1 MIKAK
6 NYPIVIVH
14 NTLTA
19 PTSKYQKIQTTCFHC
34 GEVCPDINNKI
45 EDKHFCCDGC
55 KAVYQILNDNGLC
68 GYYDIDE
75 SKGISP
81 KLAPSDD
88 RFAYLD
94 DASTIR
100 SLISFENETEIH
112 VTFSLPQIHCSSCV
126 WLLEH
131 LYKLNPAVKKSETNF
146 LRKQLFIIFDKQQTS
161 LRKIVELLATIGY
174 EPHLQLSDTK
184 EKKYN
189 SPNRKRIHRLTV
201 AGFCFGNIMLL
212 SFPEYLSDYRRD
224 VEMTELFGYL
234 NLLLSLPVLLYS
246 GSEFFISAY
255 QGLRAR
261 FLNIDLPLSL
271 SLLITFGRSLY
282 EIYTHT
288 GPGYFDSMAG
298 IIFFMLIG
306 RYFQDKKHVSLQ
318 FDRDFR
324 SFFPISVRIAIGNT
338 VETIPLSQL
347 KVKNRIIIRSTEL
360 IPADSILIEGDARI
374 DYSFVTGEARPEHVK
389 AGELIYAGGR
399 QTAGEIK
406 LEVIHEV
413 EQSYLTRLWNRE
425 NTKSYKGSM
434 DNMVHKLA
442 RHFTLF
448 LLLLSLASFLYWA
461 PSDMN
466 RGIHALTTILIVACP
481 CALLLSAT
489 FTHASVISV
498 LGKNGVFIKSAN
510 MLEKISSIRHIIW
523 DKTGTLTNVKNQ
535 KIEYQGQELNETEL
549 HSILALVN
557 QSNHPISRSIHEYL
571 QPKVQTKISKTI
583 NFFQEKIGE
592 GITGEIDTHHFAI
605 GKASFVGLPLRIKEK
620 QSRTYLSIDKH
631 IIGYFS
637 LSNEIRE
644 GLVENIQTLQSKGY
658 QFTILSGDNADQRDQ
673 FETYF
678 GPHTP
683 MFFGQ
688 SPHDK
693 TNKINSYQASGE
705 QVIMVGDGLNDAGAL
720 MESNVGI
727 AISDDVNNFTPACDM
742 IMEGKSF
749 SQFAKIL
756 EYISST
762 KRIII
767 ASFILS
773 LLYNIVGLSIAVRGE
788 MSPLVAAILMP
799 LSSISIILFTTT
811 VSRIKAKTIGLRASL

>member
-1 MIKAK
+1 MNASS
-6 NYPIVIVH
+6 
-14 NTLTA
+14 
-19 PTSKYQKIQTTCFHC
+19 PTYQKVITTCYHC
-34 GEVCPDINNKI
+34 GEVCPDIHNKI

-68 GYYDIDE
+68 GYYEIDS

-81 KLAPSDD
+81 KLAPSED

-94 DASTIR
+94 DPSTIR

-112 VTFSLPQIHCSSCV
+112 ITFSLPQMHCSSCV

-146 LRKQLFIIFDKQQTS
+146 LRKQLFVIFDKQQTS
-161 LRKIVELLATIGY
+161 LRKIVELLATLGY
-174 EPHLQLSDTK
+174 EPHLQLSNTT
-184 EKKYN
+184 EKKST

-234 NLLLSLPVLLYS
+234 NLLLSLPVLMYS
-246 GSEFFISAY
+246 GGEFFVSAY

-282 EIYTHT
+282 EIFTHT

-324 SFFPISVRIAIGNT
+324 SFFPISVRIFKDNT

-347 KVKNRIIIRSTEL
+347 KVNDRMIIRSTEL
-360 IPADSILIEGDARI
+360 IPADAILIEGDARI

-389 AGELIYAGGR
+389 AGEMIYAGGR

-448 LLLLSLASFLYWA
+448 LLLLSLGSFLYWA
-461 PSDMN
+461 PTDMN
-466 RGIHALTTILIVACP
+466 RGVHALSTILIVACP

-498 LGKNGVFIKSAN
+498 LGKNGVFVKSAN
-510 MLEKISSIRHIIW
+510 MLEKIASIRHIIW
-523 DKTGTLTNVKNQ
+523 DKTGTLTNTKDQ
-535 KIEYQGQELNETEL
+535 TIQYEGQELSVAQL

-557 QSNHPISRSIHEYL
+557 QSNHPISRSIHAYL
-571 QPKVQTKISKTI
+571 RTKVQTENPKTI
-583 NFFQEKIGE
+583 HFFQEKIGE
-592 GITGEIDTHHFAI
+592 GITGEVDTHHYVI
-605 GKASFVGLPLRIKEK
+605 GKASFVGLPLNLVEK
-620 QSRTYLSIDKH
+620 TSCTYLSVDGH
-631 IIGYFS
+631 ILGYFS
-637 LSNEIRE
+637 LSNEIRK

-658 QFTILSGDNADQRDQ
+658 QFSIISGDNADQRDQ
-673 FETYF
+673 FEIYF
-678 GPHTP
+678 GQKTP

-693 TNKINSYQASGE
+693 TDKIHSYQASGE
-705 QVIMVGDGLNDAGAL
+705 QVMMVGDGLNDAGAL
-720 MESNVGI
+720 MESNVGV

-749 SQFAKIL
+749 PHFSKIL

-773 LLYNIVGLSIAVRGE
+773 LLYNVVGLSIAVRGE
-788 MSPLVAAILMP
+788 MSPLIAAILMP
-799 LSSISIILFTTT
+799 LSSISIIIFTTT
-811 VSRIKAKTIGLRASL
+811 VSRLKAKALGLRASL